1 MRKKQ
6 QILLIFTT
14 IICIY
19 SCNSVNNSNKT
30 VEDELLKI
38 QSNEEIVTDID
49 GNKYETIK
57 IGNNIWF
64 ASNLKATRFSNGDK
78 IPNIKEDETWKKNN
92 GPAYCFFNNDIKNY
106 DFGCL
111 YNLYTV
117 IDKRNICPKGWH
129 VASNED
135 WGIWSE
141 EKGNSTY
148 FNLKDKLF
156 NNKILGWR
164 RIQDDVDYFVEGQ
177 INKNPNFNSF
187 ELETKFND
195 GGSAIYWTSSKYFD
209 ENYDTE
215 NPTDSIIRGIN
226 RLSDG
231 GGEYGWGYR
240 NDGFPCRC
248 VKDSIKN

>member
-1 MRKKQ
+1 MAKKQ
-6 QILLIFTT
+6 QILLVFAT

-19 SCNSVNNSNKT
+19 SCNSGNNSNKT
-30 VEDELLKI
+30 NEDEFLEI

-57 IGNNIWF
+57 IGKNIWF

-78 IPNIKEDETWKKNN
+78 IPNVKEDEIWKKNN

-129 VASNED
+129 VASNDE
-135 WGIWSE
+135 WNEG
-141 EKGNSTY
+141 KGNSTS

-164 RIQDDVDYFVEGQ
+164 RIQDDVDYYVEGQ
-177 INKNPNFNSF
+177 LNRDPNYNSF
-187 ELETKFND
+187 FLEDNSKD
-195 GGSAIYWTSSKYFD
+195 GGSAIYWTSDKYMD

-215 NPTDSIIRGIN
+215 TAGDSIIRGSIHD
-226 RLSDG
+226 SG
-231 GGEYGWGYR
+231 GLGEYGWGYR
-240 NDGFPCRC
+240 KDGFPCRC
-248 VKDSIKN
+248 VKDSL

>member
-1 MRKKQ
+1 MAKTQ
-6 QILLIFTT
+6 QLLFIFTT
-14 IICIY
+14 IICSY
-19 SCNSVNNSNKT
+19 SFNSDNNSNKT
-30 VEDELLKI
+30 IQDELLEI
-38 QSNEEIVTDID
+38 QPNEEIVTDID

-92 GPAYCFFNNDIKNY
+92 GPAYCVFNNDMKNY

-117 IDKRNICPKGWH
+117 IDKRNVCPRGWH
-129 VASNED
+129 VSSIGEWYKWNE
-135 WGIWSE
+135 G
-141 EKGNSTY
+141 KGNSTS

-164 RIQDDVDYFVEGQ
+164 RIQDDVDYYEEGQ
-177 INKNPNFNSF
+177 LNRDPNYNSF
-187 ELETKFND
+187 FLETDFKD
-195 GGSAIYWTSSKYFD
+195 GGSAIYWSSDKYFD

-215 NPTDSIIRGIN
+215 SPKDSIIRGKIYSSGE
-226 RLSDG
+226 L
-231 GGEYGWGYR
+231 GEYGWGYR
-240 NDGFPCRC
+240 KDGFPCRC
-248 VKDSIKN
+248 VKDSL